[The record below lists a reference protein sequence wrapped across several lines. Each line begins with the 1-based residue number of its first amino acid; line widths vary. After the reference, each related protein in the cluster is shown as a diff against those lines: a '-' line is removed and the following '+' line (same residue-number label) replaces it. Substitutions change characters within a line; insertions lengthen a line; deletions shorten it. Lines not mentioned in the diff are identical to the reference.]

1 MKRTLILLVMMLA
14 LSCLL
19 TGTTT
24 ATATPPWDP
33 DPADGTGEG
42 DDGDHPWGGD
52 RVIGTGSGSITT
64 RTVYTTA
71 LTGNTALDL
80 FIFNVLNAA
89 FYPKPTNQ
97 DQYEILNSRT
107 YTGNRYRLT
116 REVAR

>member
-1 MKRTLILLVMMLA
+1 MKRTLILLVMALA
-14 LSCLL
+14 LACLL
-19 TGTTT
+19 AGTTT
-24 ATATPPWDP
+24 AIATPPWDP
-33 DPADGTGEG
+33 DPTDGTGEG

-52 RVIGTGSGSITT
+52 RVIGTGGTTTT

-71 LTGNTALDL
+71 LTGNTAIDL

-97 DQYEILNSRT
+97 DQREILNSRT
-107 YTGNRYRLT
+107 YTGYRYRLS